1 MPVTI
6 SGDGTV
12 TGLAVGGLP
21 NGVVDADTLATDS
34 VTNIKVA
41 NNAINTNEIVDSAVT
56 PVKSTIT
63 SGVTECD
70 MWRLTSHLQGNQM
83 PITTGSIERVDDLS
97 FTKIGTGMSVSSGV
111 FSFPSTGIWKVVWY
125 GVVQTNTSTHQ
136 NVFTIQITM
145 NNGTSWD
152 DTARGRQGIYKMS
165 SGTSYGAACCSTLV
179 DVTNVSNVKVRF
191 QYIAGQG
198 SEELMGSTTD
208 SQTTFEFVK
217 LAET

>member
-1 MPVTI
+1 MPIVINGNGTI
-6 SGDGTV
+6 

-21 NGVVDADTLATDS
+21 NGVVDEDTLATDS
-34 VTNIKVA
+34 VTNVKVA
-41 NNAINTNEIVDSAVT
+41 NNAINTNEIVNSAVT

-63 SGVTECD
+63 GGISECD

-83 PITTGSIERVDDLS
+83 PITTGSIERVDDAS

-125 GVVQTNTSTHQ
+125 GVVQTGTSTHQ
-136 NVFTIQITM
+136 NVFTIQVTT
-145 NNGTSWD
+145 NNSSYD
-152 DTARGRQGIYKMS
+152 DTARARQGIYKMS